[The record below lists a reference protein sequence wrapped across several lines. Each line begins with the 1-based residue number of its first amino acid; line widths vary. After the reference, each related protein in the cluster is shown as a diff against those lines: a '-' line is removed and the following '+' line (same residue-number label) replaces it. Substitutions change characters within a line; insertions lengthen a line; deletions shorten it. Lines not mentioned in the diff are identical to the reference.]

1 MVSESG
7 LPTNCDTKFQIFILQ
22 WNPPICKKKSK
33 GIKRMLTTTIVLDFT
48 HLFCSSLLLSNM
60 NLYDYNMHVFF
71 RLIFPPLVY
80 PPLPT
85 PPFLGPV
92 GIFFFSRRESLAED
106 LRRLAEAKR
115 RVRRE
120 EAEEVRVLDGSFD
133 PPLQGQGLVTAFFFK
148 GKSMII
154 RCYKLSVVSYKLF
167 IRPYFFSGWGA

>member
-1 MVSESG
+1 
-7 LPTNCDTKFQIFILQ
+7 
-22 WNPPICKKKSK
+22 
-33 GIKRMLTTTIVLDFT
+33 
-48 HLFCSSLLLSNM
+48 M
-60 NLYDYNMHVFF
+60 NLYDYMLFF
-71 RLIFPPLVY
+71 FCRLIFPPLVY

-133 PPLQGQGLVTAFFFK
+133 PPLQGQGLVTAFFLK
-148 GKSMII
+148 GNQW
-154 RCYKLSVVSYKLF
+154 L
-167 IRPYFFSGWGA
+167 